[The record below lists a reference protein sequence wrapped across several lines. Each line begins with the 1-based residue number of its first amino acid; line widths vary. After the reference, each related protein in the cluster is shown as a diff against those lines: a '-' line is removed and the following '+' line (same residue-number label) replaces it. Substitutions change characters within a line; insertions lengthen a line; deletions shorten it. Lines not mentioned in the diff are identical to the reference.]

1 MTAMKRIIAFVL
13 FALMIYAGGFF
24 VVYGFDE
31 LGKANS
37 RPLSLNM
44 LASGALNN
52 SQVVSGTV
60 YQQVMLIG
68 EDTIRPN
75 VLNIPIGEPK
85 KRRFYLV
92 PLKYEEN
99 AENIMYYTVC
109 LSNPESIERM
119 EKLGTLLPKPEKGE
133 GLELTGVALEMTP
146 DMRSDVFNA
155 LCSRTAL
162 VGVTEITQNP
172 TRTYYENRILPW
184 TVFER
189 TGFDSGLN
197 SIITVIIGAV
207 LILGGG
213 IPSVILGIKIYRE
226 KHYY

>member
-1 MTAMKRIIAFVL
+1 
-13 FALMIYAGGFF
+13 MIYAGGFF

-37 RPLSLNM
+37 RPLPLNM
-44 LASGALNN
+44 LASGSLNN

-68 EDTIRPN
+68 EDTIQPN

-85 KRRFYLV
+85 ERRFYLV
-92 PLKYEEN
+92 PLRYEKK
-99 AENIMYYTVC
+99 AENMKYYTVC
-109 LSNPESIERM
+109 LSNPESIECM
-119 EKLGTLLPKPEKGE
+119 EELGTILPKPETGE

-146 DMRSDVFNA
+146 GMRSAVFNA

-172 TRTYYENRILPW
+172 TRTYYDNRIIPW

-189 TGFDSGLN
+189 TGFDSRLN

-213 IPSVILGIKIYRE
+213 VPSVVLGIRIYRE
-226 KHYY
+226 KHWY